1 MPCDDQT
8 STRDDEKYIRTHNS
22 YCQRIHCSLPKGGPR
37 GSKEEWWVV
46 QGEVP
51 GVPKALPQRFADHVL
66 VGDAI
71 VGEGLIP
78 GGVQSVAQRFGPQLI
93 CLEKQWR

>member
-1 MPCDDQT
+1 M
-8 STRDDEKYIRTHNS
+8 
-22 YCQRIHCSLPKGGPR
+22 
-37 GSKEEWWVV
+37 V

-66 VGDAI
+66 VGDAV

-93 CLEKQWR
+93 CLEKRWR